1 MLYVRFSK
9 KVHSTLPLPFIHVFQ
24 TPIFRHQYSS
34 LSKSRVERLNLRVLS
49 DHLLHVPVIISA
61 CHSGPSEKEH
71 LIPHSKIILI
81 EFIYI
86 PWSTNTH
93 QSTKKGHSKPTMFH
107 FPVLNYHWHLFQI
120 TFGTFMPILL
130 CASSS
135 LIWQSSFLSP
145 IMDFSLL
152 FDFVLSNYKTLLY
165 PQFLYECSF
174 QIHTLTEISPIP
186 LDFFKVRM
194 VIFQYLTHI
203 HQGQELVSSFFSV
216 KISDHY

>member
-1 MLYVRFSK
+1 M
-9 KVHSTLPLPFIHVFQ
+9 
-24 TPIFRHQYSS
+24 
-34 LSKSRVERLNLRVLS
+34 
-49 DHLLHVPVIISA
+49 PVIISA

-71 LIPHSKIILI
+71 LIPHSKIIFI

-86 PWSTNTH
+86 LWSANTH
-93 QSTKKGHSKPTMFH
+93 QSTKKFIPSPPTMFH

-145 IMDFSLL
+145 IMDFCLL

-174 QIHTLTEISPIP
+174 QIHTLSEISPIP
-186 LDFFKVRM
+186 LDFSFPFRILKVRM

-203 HQGQELVSSFFSV
+203 HQGQEVVSSFFSV
-216 KISDHY
+216 KISDHC